1 MLRSSPVPSDEALF
15 DQLSTTL
22 LQAVDLEGLVRPLL
36 KLLQTITGLESTY
49 FTSIDPARQ
58 TQTVLYATNTDQ
70 LRIPEG
76 AQVDWQDTLCK
87 RALEQDRLVNNA
99 VSQTWGD
106 SAAARALGI
115 ETYASAPIH
124 VAGGEL
130 FGTLCA
136 AGRQAVE
143 LSPKALQSIKLFAS
157 IIARQI
163 ERERLIALQQQE
175 NARLSHANLLDPLT
189 GLLNRR
195 GLEEHLPRLLAQA
208 ERQQRRVMLAFIDLD
223 GFKQINDDHGHP
235 AGDAFLRQVGQ
246 RLKNGLRASDV
257 LARYGGD
264 EFVVAICVDP
274 EAVRHESALRERL
287 FDLTRGQYTL
297 EQGHLDYPG
306 PSIGIAV
313 CQPGSAD
320 MEGLLK
326 RADQAMYAQKLRRRQ
341 QPRPQ
346 HEP

>member
-1 MLRSSPVPSDEALF
+1 MLPSSPTLSDEALF

-22 LQAVDLEGLVRPLL
+22 LEAVDLEGLVRPLL
-36 KLLQTITGLESTY
+36 KLLQAITGLESTY
-49 FTSIDPARQ
+49 FTSIDLERQ

-76 AQVDWQDTLCK
+76 IQVDWQDTLCK

-115 ETYASAPIH
+115 ETYASAPIN
-124 VAGGEL
+124 VVSGEL
-130 FGTLCA
+130 YGTLCA
-136 AGRQAVE
+136 AGRQPVE

-163 ERERLIALQQQE
+163 ERERLIALLQQE
-175 NARLSHANLLDPLT
+175 NARLSHTNLLDPLT

-195 GLEEHLPRLLAQA
+195 GLEEHLPRLLAMSQ
-208 ERQQRRVMLAFIDLD
+208 RQQRRVMLAFIDLD
-223 GFKQINDDHGHP
+223 GFKQINDAYGHP

-274 EAVRHESALRERL
+274 QAVHHESALRDRL
-287 FDLTRGQYTL
+287 FALTRGLYAL
-297 EQGHLDYPG
+297 EQGQLDYPG

-313 CQPGSAD
+313 CHPGSTDLA
-320 MEGLLK
+320 GLLK
-326 RADQAMYAQKLRRRQ
+326 RADEAMYAQKIQRRQ
-341 QPRPQ
+341 QTRLQ
-346 HEP
+346 S

>member
-99 VSQTWGD
+99 VSKTWGD
-106 SAAARALGI
+106 SAAARVLGI

-163 ERERLIALQQQE
+163 ERERLIALLQQE